1 MTMGG
6 VPEEMLLPSLPHFAA
21 GSWVML
27 LLKPEILRSFRPT
40 DDSSDSESCVGSRR
54 GSGWRVKVSSGFIS
68 QASVTP
74 FPGLGCGLSLRNTIL
89 ALSGLSHGGGPLLSI
104 ATTSSASGGVFPAH
118 EATKQR
124 TPESQTKRP
133 KKAHSNEEASWS
145 PMATGEMRKAA
156 LVDVERG
163 GAGKRKLLQNTEKSY

>member
-21 GSWVML
+21 GNFASVGDSLSGPWLRPLVEEHYLGAEEQSAFPMQSKQYKLHSL
-27 LLKPEILRSFRPT
+27 LLESPWNWQGTKKLAFR
-40 DDSSDSESCVGSRR
+40 
-54 GSGWRVKVSSGFIS
+54 
-68 QASVTP
+68 
-74 FPGLGCGLSLRNTIL
+74 
-89 ALSGLSHGGGPLLSI
+89 SGLSHGGGPLLSI